1 LPIRWRLTLFIA
13 LVIGVILLA
22 LGLTL
27 YLLIR
32 GMLLKDVE
40 ATAKSRGE
48 AVAHTIGAGD
58 KLSTA
63 PNDDDQILFDDSV
76 AVIVRGKN
84 GKVIDKFNL
93 PAGGSAADFD
103 VWRKALKNGQAA
115 SDKRVRLGDNDYYVY
130 TVAMDPS
137 TRPAQVVE
145 FGKSY
150 NETEEILEIFGTVLA
165 FVIGAA
171 FLLSIGGAYQLA
183 GAALRPVDAV
193 TGAASRMGE
202 GDLSKRLPVANPKD
216 ELGRL
221 VITINGLLSRL
232 ESAFVRR
239 EEALERQRRFAADAS
254 HELRTPLT
262 AISGHARMLDEWA
275 LEGDPQRAKQSVG
288 VIRREA
294 GRMRRLAESLLALT
308 RGDEGEE
315 LKIGR
320 HDLAAVAEEAAQ
332 ATRDA
337 NNGKVSIECVLP
349 KGEVEATF
357 DRDRA
362 FQVASILLDN
372 AVRYTPEG
380 GNVTVGV
387 REDGDWVALEV
398 SDTGVG
404 IPEDQLPLIFERF
417 HRADPSR
424 SEGGAGLGLSIAR
437 QIAEAHGGQI
447 RAESTPGTGSTFTL
461 LLPKRSRLSTPER
474 PKEPAPSKRRRY
486 FSSGRRNRNAP
497 QREIRD
503 GS

>member
-13 LVIGVILLA
+13 LAIGVILLT

-32 GMLLKDVE
+32 GMLHKDVD
-40 ATAKSRGE
+40 ATAKNRAE
-48 AVAHTIGAGD
+48 AVASTYEGGD
-58 KLSTA
+58 QLSTA

-103 VWRKALKNGQAA
+103 VWRRALKNGQDA
-115 SDKRVRLGDNDYYVY
+115 SDKSVRLGDNDYYVY
-130 TVAMDPS
+130 AVAMDPS
-137 TRPAQVVE
+137 ARPARVVE

-150 NETEEILEIFGTVLA
+150 NKTEEILEIFATVLA
-165 FVIGAA
+165 CVIGAA

-193 TGAASRMGE
+193 TSAARRMGE

-232 ESAFVRR
+232 ETAFVRR

-254 HELRTPLT
+254 HELRTPIT

-275 LEGDPQRAKQSVG
+275 LEGDPQRAKRSVG

-294 GRMRRLAESLLALT
+294 GRMRSLAESLLALT
-308 RGDEGEE
+308 RGDEGAEE

-362 FQVASILLDN
+362 IQAASILLDN

-387 REDGDWVALEV
+387 REDGERVALEV

-424 SEGGAGLGLSIAR
+424 SDGGAGLGLSIAR
-437 QIAEAHGGQI
+437 QIAESHGGQI

-461 LLPKRSRLSTPER
+461 LLPKRSRSSTPER
-474 PKEPAPSKRRRY
+474 LKEPAPGKQTV
-486 FSSGRRNRNAP
+486 P
-497 QREIRD
+497 
-503 GS
+503 

>member
-1 LPIRWRLTLFIA
+1 VRGHLLLKVLPDNSHQAFKSYDEAEESLETFRT
-13 LVIGVILLA
+13 LLA
-22 LGLTL
+22 T
-27 YLLIR
+27 
-32 GMLLKDVE
+32 
-40 ATAKSRGE
+40 S
-48 AVAHTIGAGD
+48 
-58 KLSTA
+58 
-63 PNDDDQILFDDSV
+63 
-76 AVIVRGKN
+76 
-84 GKVIDKFNL
+84 
-93 PAGGSAADFD
+93 
-103 VWRKALKNGQAA
+103 
-115 SDKRVRLGDNDYYVY
+115 
-130 TVAMDPS
+130 
-137 TRPAQVVE
+137 
-145 FGKSY
+145 
-150 NETEEILEIFGTVLA
+150 
-165 FVIGAA
+165 IGAA
-171 FLLSIGGAYQLA
+171 FLLSIGGSYLLA

-193 TGAASRMGE
+193 TSAARKMGE

-221 VITINGLLSRL
+221 VITINALLSRL
-232 ESAFVRR
+232 ETAFVRR

-254 HELRTPLT
+254 HELRTPIT

-294 GRMRRLAESLLALT
+294 GRMRSLAESLLALA
-308 RGDEGEE
+308 RGDEGAE

-320 HDLAAVAEEAAQ
+320 HDLARVAEEAAQ
-332 ATRDA
+332 VTRDA

-362 FQVASILLDN
+362 FQAASILLDN

-387 REDGDWVALEV
+387 REDGDRVALEV

-447 RAESTPGTGSTFTL
+447 RAQSTPGTGSTFTL
-461 LLPKRSRLSTPER
+461 LLPKRSRPCTPER
-474 PKEPAPSKRRRY
+474 LKGPAPSKRTV
-486 FSSGRRNRNAP
+486 P
-497 QREIRD
+497 
-503 GS
+503 

>member
-1 LPIRWRLTLFIA
+1 MPIRWRLTLFIA
-13 LVIGVILLA
+13 LPMGMILLA
-22 LGLTL
+22 LSLTL
-27 YLLIR
+27 YLQNKNA
-32 GMLLKDVE
+32 LLKGVE
-40 ATAKSRGE
+40 ESAENGASV
-48 AVAHTIGAGD
+48 VADTIEAGD
-58 KLSTA
+58 TLSSA
-63 PNDDDQILFDDSV
+63 ADDDDQLILDEV
-76 AVIVRGKN
+76 GVIIR
-84 GKVIDKFNL
+84 DKD
-93 PAGGSAADFD
+93 GGILQS
-103 VWRKALKNGQAA
+103 KGLQAA
-115 SDKRVRLGDNDYYVY
+115 SSADDNVWREALKTGQDSYAIVRLRDNDYYV
-130 TVAMDPS
+130 VAVPVDPPNS
-137 TRPAQVVE
+137 PMQVIDETRVVE
-145 FGKSY
+145 VLKSY
-150 NETEEILEIFGTVLA
+150 EETEESLRTFGTLLA
-165 FVIGAA
+165 TSLGAA
-171 FLLSIGGAYQLA
+171 FLLSIGGSYLLA
-183 GAALRPVDAV
+183 GAALRPVEAV
-193 TGAASRMGE
+193 TSAASRMGE

-262 AISGHARMLDEWA
+262 AISGHARMLYEWA
-275 LEGDPQRAKQSVG
+275 LDEEDPQRAKQSVG

-294 GRMRRLAESLLALT
+294 GRLGRLAESLLALT
-308 RGDEGEE
+308 RGDEGAE

-337 NNGKVSIECVLP
+337 NNGKVSIDCVLP

-357 DRDRA
+357 DGDCA
-362 FQVASILLDN
+362 FQAASILLDN

-424 SEGGAGLGLSIAR
+424 SEGGVGLGLSIAR
-437 QIAEAHGGQI
+437 QIAESHGGQI
-447 RAESTPGTGSTFTL
+447 RAQSTPGRGSTFTL
-461 LLPKRSRLSTPER
+461 LLPKRSRTSTPER
-474 PKEPAPSKRRRY
+474 LERLV
-486 FSSGRRNRNAP
+486 
-497 QREIRD
+497 
-503 GS
+503 

>member
-1 LPIRWRLTLFIA
+1 MPIRWRLTLFIA
-13 LVIGVILLA
+13 LAIGVILLA

-32 GMLLKDVE
+32 GTLHRDVEDTATNRAE
-40 ATAKSRGE
+40 ATASAIEG
-48 AVAHTIGAGD
+48 GD
-58 KLSTA
+58 ELSTA

-84 GKVIDKFNL
+84 GKVIDEFNL
-93 PAGGSAADFD
+93 PAGGSAANFD
-103 VWRKALKNGQAA
+103 VWRKALKNGQDA
-115 SDKRVRLGDNDYYVY
+115 SDKSVRLGDNDYFVY
-130 TVAMDPS
+130 AVAMDPS
-137 TRPAQVVE
+137 ARPARVVE

-150 NETEEILEIFGTVLA
+150 NKTEEILEIFGTLLA

-193 TGAASRMGE
+193 TSAARRMGE
-202 GDLSKRLPVANPKD
+202 GDLSERLPVANPKD

-294 GRMRRLAESLLALT
+294 ARMRNLAESLLALT
-308 RGDEGEE
+308 RGDEGAEPN
-315 LKIGR
+315 IGR
-320 HDLAAVAEEAAQ
+320 HDMTGVAEEAAQ
-332 ATRDA
+332 ATRHA

-387 REDGDWVALEV
+387 REDGDRVALEV
-398 SDTGVG
+398 SDSGVG

-424 SEGGAGLGLSIAR
+424 SDGGAGLGLSIAR
-437 QIAEAHGGQI
+437 QIAESHGGQI
-447 RAESTPGTGSTFTL
+447 RAESTPGAGSTFTL
-461 LLPKRSRLSTPER
+461 LLPKRSRPSTPKRLE
-474 PKEPAPSKRRRY
+474 EPAPRWRT
-486 FSSGRRNRNAP
+486 AP
-497 QREIRD
+497 
-503 GS
+503 

>member
-1 LPIRWRLTLFIA
+1 
-13 LVIGVILLA
+13 
-22 LGLTL
+22 
-27 YLLIR
+27 
-32 GMLLKDVE
+32 
-40 ATAKSRGE
+40 
-48 AVAHTIGAGD
+48 
-58 KLSTA
+58 
-63 PNDDDQILFDDSV
+63 
-76 AVIVRGKN
+76 
-84 GKVIDKFNL
+84 
-93 PAGGSAADFD
+93 
-103 VWRKALKNGQAA
+103 
-115 SDKRVRLGDNDYYVY
+115 
-130 TVAMDPS
+130 
-137 TRPAQVVE
+137 VVE

-193 TGAASRMGE
+193 TSAASKIGE

-221 VITINGLLSRL
+221 VITINALLSRL

-239 EEALERQRRFAADAS
+239 EEALERQRRFTADAS

-294 GRMRRLAESLLALT
+294 GRMRSLAESLLALT
-308 RGDEGEE
+308 RGDEGAEE

-337 NNGKVSIECVLP
+337 NNGKVSIECDLP

-387 REDGDWVALEV
+387 REDGDRVALEV

-447 RAESTPGTGSTFTL
+447 RVESTPGKGSTFTL
-461 LLPKRSRLSTPER
+461 LLPKRSRSSTTPER
-474 PKEPAPSKRRRY
+474 LKEPA
-486 FSSGRRNRNAP
+486 RNKQTVP
-497 QREIRD
+497 
-503 GS
+503 

>member
-1 LPIRWRLTLFIA
+1 MSIRWRLTLFIA
-13 LVIGVILLA
+13 LVIGVILLV
-22 LGLTL
+22 LGLSL
-27 YLLIR
+27 YFLIR

-40 ATAKSRGE
+40 VTAKSRGE
-48 AVAHTIGAGD
+48 AVAHTYESGD
-58 KLSTA
+58 QLSTA

-76 AVIVRGKN
+76 AVIIRGKN

-93 PAGGSAADFD
+93 PAGGSTADSD
-103 VWRKALKNGQAA
+103 VWRKALKTGQDA
-115 SDKRVRLGDNDYYVY
+115 SDKRMRLGDNDYYVY
-130 TVAMDPS
+130 AVAMDPS
-137 TRPAQVVE
+137 ARPARVVE

-150 NETEEILEIFGTVLA
+150 NETEEILDIFATVLA

-183 GAALRPVDAV
+183 GAALRPVDSV
-193 TGAASRMGE
+193 PNAASKMGE

-216 ELGRL
+216 EIGRL

-232 ESAFVRR
+232 EAAFVRMQ
-239 EEALERQRRFAADAS
+239 ESLERQRRFAADAS

-262 AISGHARMLDEWA
+262 SIHGYAQMLKEWA
-275 LEGDPQRAKQSVG
+275 LKDPQLGPESVEA
-288 VIRREA
+288 IKRESE
-294 GRMRRLAESLLALT
+294 RMKGLIESLLALA
-308 RGDEGEE
+308 RGDEGAE

-320 HDLAAVAEEAAQ
+320 HDLAAVAEEPAR

-349 KGEVEATF
+349 EGEVEATF

-362 FQVASILLDN
+362 FQVAAILLDN

-380 GNVTVGV
+380 GKVTVGV
-387 REDGDWVALEV
+387 REDGDRVALEV

-424 SEGGAGLGLSIAR
+424 SDGGAGLGLSIAR

-447 RAESTPGTGSTFTL
+447 RA
-461 LLPKRSRLSTPER
+461 
-474 PKEPAPSKRRRY
+474 
-486 FSSGRRNRNAP
+486 
-497 QREIRD
+497 
-503 GS
+503 